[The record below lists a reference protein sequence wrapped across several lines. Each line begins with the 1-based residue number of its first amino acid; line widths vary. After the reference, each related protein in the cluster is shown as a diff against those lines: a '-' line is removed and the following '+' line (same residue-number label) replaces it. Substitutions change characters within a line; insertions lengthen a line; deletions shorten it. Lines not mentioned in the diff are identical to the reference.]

1 MDNDHQISSDKRV
14 EPGGDTTSSGE
25 TTATRR
31 KFNRNAAVGSAV
43 LLTLGNRVAWGTE
56 QVVTDQECVSA
67 ATFASLGNAS
77 VGAAHASEIA
87 DFKNFNYDEI
97 VRGENSVCKV
107 RYEEN

>member
-1 MDNDHQISSDKRV
+1 MDNDHQISSDK
-14 EPGGDTTSSGE
+14 PGGETTNSGE

-56 QVVTDQECVSA
+56 QVVTEKECVSA

-87 DFKNFNYDEI
+87 DFKNFRYDDI
-97 VRGENSVCKV
+97 VHGENSVCKV
-107 RYEEN
+107 RYEDD